1 MKKNEII
8 LTILLFGAGVL
19 STAACSAAAPQ
30 NNTEIVSI
38 PSNVAPVVVFEAPKG
53 LDFAGE
59 AVPLDNFDVRES
71 YQEEMGVTM
80 YMHSRTMSTL
90 RASDRY
96 FSMIEPILEKNGIPQ
111 DFKFVAVAESSLNP
125 ESYSVAKAA
134 GLWQLLSTTAQ
145 ESGLEVNTDVDERY
159 HIEKSTEVACKYF
172 KRAKERFGSWTMAA
186 ASYNVGIAGLARRAE
201 SQGQK
206 EYYNLFLPTETM
218 RYVFR
223 ILTFKSLASDPPRY
237 GFSLGSN
244 DYYKPFT
251 YKEIEVNSPKII
263 WSDVAEANNT
273 NYKLLRELNPWIR
286 SYEHTNKLGKTYK
299 VKVPTDGM
307 RGSL

>member
-1 MKKNEII
+1 MRKNNISLSI
-8 LTILLFGAGVL
+8 LMFGAGLISAV
-19 STAACSAAAPQ
+19 SCSAGMPQ
-30 NNTEIVSI
+30 NNTEVISI
-38 PSNVAPVVVFEAPKG
+38 PANIAPVVIFETPEK

-59 AVPLDNFDVRES
+59 LVPINNFDIKES

-90 RASDRY
+90 RASNRY
-96 FSMIEPILEKNGIPQ
+96 FSIIEPILEENGIPQ

-125 ESYSVAKAA
+125 ESYSTAKAA
-134 GLWQLLSTTAQ
+134 GLWQLLSSTAT
-145 ESGLEVNTDVDERY
+145 EAGLEVNSDIDERY

-201 SQGQK
+201 NQGEK

-223 ILTFKSLASDPPRY
+223 ILTFKSLASNPPAY
-237 GFSLGSN
+237 GFSLSSD

-251 YKEIEVNSPKII
+251 YKEIEVNSPKIM
-263 WSDVAEANNT
+263 WSDIAKANGT
-273 NYKLLRELNPWIR
+273 NYKILRELNPWIR
-286 SYEHTNKLGKTYK
+286 SYEYTNKLGKTYK
-299 VKVPTDGM
+299 VKVPIQGM
-307 RGSL
+307 RNSL